1 MVGVPHSTGCAL
13 CRERHI
19 KCDEA
24 VPECTQCQRYG
35 RTCPGYRR
43 VFRFQD
49 EGPNLKR
56 RHRSTARGR
65 GRGRGA
71 PKGPSTPGPST
82 PGTSNTPPASITSQ
96 TDPSSAAKPST
107 GAAAIVRANAIALM
121 RRHSAGVTLDE
132 NVTPSLVRKTFRAA
146 QPQLFLDFISASF
159 PTLYFHNRFRAGNE
173 PGFAEFI
180 VLNFGQ
186 DAYLDT
192 AICCLSSVYLAHLT
206 QDPVLMRTSRR
217 MYGLSLNE
225 LIRSLSRNEHALS
238 DNMVCTAMM
247 LSVYEMYARTSPDA
261 WVVHSDAVRRLME
274 SRGPALH
281 ESGFGRSCWIAFRGF
296 HIATAVYQGKPCFL
310 DQDEWRDYTMR
321 IMTED
326 AEKPGEWSAYAIIS
340 DKVFMEIAKCPRFL
354 SETRQIVADS
364 TNTERDGVEALLRRI
379 QDTTTKLHTL
389 TAELRLCITAHGQR
403 QQGIVRRPNTFVGPV
418 PEIFPET
425 GPSLLLRG
433 AENVLDTLAQLQD
446 RLEDTLRIRVIE
458 ELSPESI
465 WETSASEG
473 SASSVSPPPS
483 SLAGSRARTFT
494 LPFRISSELGRGPS
508 QTSDRDDPRAVIWLD
523 RVASSMGMLGTKIL
537 ETDSVT
543 GDVEDE
549 NSPPEQLSPP

>member
-35 RTCPGYRR
+35 RACPGYRR

-49 EGPNLKR
+49 EGPNLQR
-56 RHRSTARGR
+56 RHRSTTRGR
-65 GRGRGA
+65 GRGRGTS
-71 PKGPSTPGPST
+71 KGPSTSGPST
-82 PGTSNTPPASITSQ
+82 PTSSSKPTSSVTPQGDTSASE
-96 TDPSSAAKPST
+96 PLL
-107 GAAAIVRANAIALM
+107 GAAGIVRANAIALM
-121 RRHSAGVTLDE
+121 RRHTAAVTLDE

-173 PGFAEFI
+173 LGFAEFI

-281 ESGFGRSCWIAFRGF
+281 DSGFGRSCWIAFRGF

-310 DQDEWRDYTMR
+310 DQPEWQDYTIR
-321 IMTED
+321 NMTED
-326 AEKPGEWSAYAIIS
+326 AKKPGEWSAYAIIS
-340 DKVFMEIAKCPRFL
+340 DKVFIEIAKCPRYI
-354 SETRQIVADS
+354 SETRELAADS
-364 TNTERDGVEALLRRI
+364 TSMDRDAVEALLQRI
-379 QDTTTKLHTL
+379 HDTATKLRAL
-389 TAELRLCITAHGQR
+389 TAELRLSITAHGQR

-433 AENVLDTLAQLQD
+433 AENVLTTLGQLQD
-446 RLEDTLRIRVIE
+446 RLEDSLRICVIE

-465 WETSASEG
+465 WDTPPSDG
-473 SASSVSPPPS
+473 SARSLSPPS
-483 SLAGSRARTFT
+483 STTSRPKTFT

-508 QTSDRDDPRAVIWLD
+508 QTSDQNDPRAVIWLD

-537 ETDSVT
+537 ETGSVSE
-543 GDVEDE
+543 DVQEE
-549 NSPPEQLSPP
+549 AEAS

>member
-43 VFRFQD
+43 TFRFQD
-49 EGPNLKR
+49 EGPSLKR
-56 RHRSTARGR
+56 RHRSTTR

-71 PKGPSTPGPST
+71 STGPSTPST
-82 PGTSNTPPASITSQ
+82 PGTTTPQIEPYGQSELG
-96 TDPSSAAKPST
+96 
-107 GAAAIVRANAIALM
+107 GAAAVVRANAIALM
-121 RRHSAGVTLDE
+121 RRHSSTVTLDE

-159 PTLYFHNRFRAGNE
+159 PTLYFHNQFRAGNE

-206 QDPVLMRTSRR
+206 QDPVLLRTSRR
-217 MYGLSLNE
+217 MYGLSLSE
-225 LIRSLSRNEHALS
+225 VIRALSKNEHALS

-247 LSVYEMYARTSPDA
+247 LSVYEMYARTSHDA

-281 ESGFGRSCWIAFRGF
+281 DSGFGRSCWIAFRGF

-310 DQDEWRDYTMR
+310 DQEEWQRYTMR
-321 IMTED
+321 IMAED
-326 AEKPGEWSAYAIIS
+326 AQKPGEWSAYAFIS
-340 DKVFMEIAKCPRFL
+340 DRVFMEIAKCPRYI
-354 SETRQIVADS
+354 SETRDILSDQARI
-364 TNTERDGVEALLRRI
+364 ERDTVEALLQRI
-379 QDTTTKLHTL
+379 KETTIKLHTL
-389 TAELRLCITAHGQR
+389 STELRCCISAHGQR
-403 QQGIVRRPNTFVGPV
+403 QQGIVRRPGTFVGPV

-433 AENVLDTLAQLQD
+433 AENVLGTLCQLRE
-446 RLEDTLRIRVIE
+446 RLEDKIRYRVIE
-458 ELSPESI
+458 ELSPESVA
-465 WETSASEG
+465 ETPPSEG
-473 SASSVSPPPS
+473 STTSQSPTTT
-483 SLAGSRARTFT
+483 LARPRTFT

-508 QTSDRDDPRAVIWLD
+508 QTSDRNDPHAVIWLD
-523 RVASSMGMLGTKIL
+523 RVASSMGMLGTRIIEESPNVGYVEE
-537 ETDSVT
+537 ET
-543 GDVEDE
+543 
-549 NSPPEQLSPP
+549 SPGTSTLS